1 MRGKEGIEALTI
13 YTYTHHTLYI
23 CYISSSS
30 RWANILTESKRVK
43 PLNGES
49 VHHNRQEQ
57 KLTFSVKGQIVKI

>member
-1 MRGKEGIEALTI
+1 MKGKEGIETLTI
-13 YTYTHHTLYI
+13 HTYTHHMLYI
-23 CYISSSS
+23 CYIASSSP
-30 RWANILTESKRVK
+30 WANILTEGKHVK